1 MSSEQGDE
9 GKRAEG
15 QPGFDTAQLQAI
27 LNGLPAY
34 AWYAA
39 PSGGLCIKFRAGHAA
54 AGPRLGR
61 MYAGRSPTLL
71 K

>member
-15 QPGFDTAQLQAI
+15 QPGFDTPQLQAI

-39 PSGGLCIKFRAGHAA
+39 PSGFRAGHAA